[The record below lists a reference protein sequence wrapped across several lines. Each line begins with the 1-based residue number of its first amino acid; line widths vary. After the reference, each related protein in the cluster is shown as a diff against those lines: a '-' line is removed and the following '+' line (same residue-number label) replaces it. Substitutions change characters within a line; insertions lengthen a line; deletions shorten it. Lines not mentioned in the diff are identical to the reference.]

1 MTVAHRVSSRSE
13 GKTMTDKTPNT
24 SKTSTRWSS
33 KATQV
38 SRFAVV
44 REAPKSTGKTS
55 NNILRSKTSKVG
67 KSRFA

>member
-1 MTVAHRVSSRSE
+1 
-13 GKTMTDKTPNT
+13 MTDKTPNT

-67 KSRFA
+67 KSRYA